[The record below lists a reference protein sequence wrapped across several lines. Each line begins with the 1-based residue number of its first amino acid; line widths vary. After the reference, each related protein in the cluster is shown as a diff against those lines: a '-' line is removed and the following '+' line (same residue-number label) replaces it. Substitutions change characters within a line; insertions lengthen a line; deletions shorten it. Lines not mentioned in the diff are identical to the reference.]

1 LGAIAAEVGPMVPSP
16 TCSPLLRSSS
26 FWSSSNRT
34 STAISWTTCCT
45 MGWLSFPLTPM
56 VGISLFSSHLST
68 ELVVD
73 RAYRNVVSFAS
84 SPAEVPE
91 IVNTL
96 LSNRTNL
103 AIRAEEG
110 RRWIETKV
118 LPHMHF
124 CCPSQYI
131 LQISTREICEP
142 LRSLLHNV
150 DPPA

>member
-1 LGAIAAEVGPMVPSP
+1 
-16 TCSPLLRSSS
+16 
-26 FWSSSNRT
+26 
-34 STAISWTTCCT
+34 
-45 MGWLSFPLTPM
+45 M

-68 ELVVD
+68 ELAVD
-73 RAYRNVVSFAS
+73 REYRNVVSFAS

-118 LPHMHF
+118 
-124 CCPSQYI
+124 Y
-131 LQISTREICEP
+131 
-142 LRSLLHNV
+142 RSV
-150 DPPA
+150 TV